1 MELFRSVLL
10 GVIQGLTE
18 FLPVSSSGHLALLP
32 TIFRIEAPTL
42 ALAMSLHLGTLI
54 AVVIYFYKDV
64 INLVQSFFSIFKK
77 ERNSKEK
84 KYLKL
89 LILILVAIIPA
100 VIFGVLFSDKVDQTF
115 SKPRIVSVLFILN
128 ALLLFSAHLYSE
140 KGYVSLENAGFKNA
154 VLVGLFQVFAL
165 LPGISR
171 SGSTISGGI
180 FSKLRKEDS
189 ARFSF
194 LISVPVV
201 LGGAL
206 FEMKDLFKGTSQNH
220 SVIYIFVGFF
230 VSFLVGLISIRLLFN
245 MLKKSKLYF
254 FAVYC
259 LIIGIIGLIFS

>member
-1 MELFRSVLL
+1 MELFRLVLL

-32 TIFRIEAPTL
+32 ALFKFEVPTL
-42 ALAMSLHLGTLI
+42 ALAMALHLGTLI
-54 AVVIYFYKDV
+54 AVVIYFYNDV
-64 INLVQSFFSIFKK
+64 ISLIRSFFSIFKK
-77 ERNSKEK
+77 ERSPQEK

-89 LILILVAIIPA
+89 LILIIVAIIPA

-115 SKPRIVSVLFILN
+115 SKPRIVSVLFIFN
-128 ALLLFSAHLYSE
+128 ALLLFAAHFYSK
-140 KGYVSLENAGFKNA
+140 KGDVSLERAGFKNA
-154 VLVGLFQVFAL
+154 TLVGLFQIFSL
-165 LPGISR
+165 FPGISR

-194 LISVPVV
+194 LISIPIV

-206 FEMKDLFKGTSQNH
+206 FEMKDLFKGTSQNP